1 MLSTPKSSVVGYE
14 HAVMKSVP
22 DAQNAVLVTAKEM
35 LRRGLVEGTSG
46 NISARLAD
54 GNVVC
59 TPSSVDYA
67 EMLLDDLVVVN
78 PAGEV
83 VLGKAGRSPTSE
95 LQLHLACYA
104 AFEDVGS
111 VVHAHPVWATMFA
124 CSHEPVPACVDE
136 FTMYIGGDV
145 RCAEYAM
152 SGSADVGEN
161 AIAALQGRG
170 AALLANHGLV
180 AVGPSP
186 SKVLHIVALVERTAQ
201 IAWGARALGGIV
213 PIPDKV
219 NQDFAGVYQLMRS
232 L

>member
-1 MLSTPKSSVVGYE
+1 MRSVT
-14 HAVMKSVP
+14 
-22 DAQNAVLVTAKEM
+22 DAQDAVLVTAKEM

-46 NISARLAD
+46 NISARLPD
-54 GNVVC
+54 GNIAC

-67 EMLLDDLVVVN
+67 DMVLDDLVVVG
-78 PAGEV
+78 PSGEV
-83 VLGKAGRSPTSE
+83 LVCKDGRSPTSE
-95 LQLHLACYA
+95 LQLHLACYG

-124 CSHEPVPACVDE
+124 CSHEPLPACVDE

-145 RCAEYAM
+145 RCAGYAM
-152 SGSADVGEN
+152 SGSADVGIN
-161 AIAALQGRG
+161 AVAALQGRG

-213 PIPDKV
+213 PIPEKV